1 MSEARTTRDE
11 KENRHMEARITYST
25 TTPES
30 VEHGDVA
37 ETGYYLPGG
46 WRFETSEGVELVGE
60 NGYRLRDV
68 VNVARDLGITNDVGC
83 WFGSYSTICNFST
96 GEEVEYALHING
108 VTPSTYRRIARL
120 LTGKR

>member
-1 MSEARTTRDE
+1 
-11 KENRHMEARITYST
+11 MEARITYST

-30 VEHGDVA
+30 VEHGDIA

-46 WRFETSEGVELVGE
+46 WRFETSEGVELVQE

-68 VNVARDLGITNDVGC
+68 VNVARELGINQDMGR
-83 WFGSYSTICNFST
+83 WFGSNSEICDYGT

-108 VTPSTYRRIARL
+108 VTPSTYKRIARL